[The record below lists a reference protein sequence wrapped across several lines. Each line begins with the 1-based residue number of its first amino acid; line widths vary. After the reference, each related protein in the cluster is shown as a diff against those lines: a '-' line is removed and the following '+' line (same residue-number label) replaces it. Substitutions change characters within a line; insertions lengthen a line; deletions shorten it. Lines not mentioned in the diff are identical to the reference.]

1 MLKKAVIILMFIAL
15 FALGAIAMFY
25 MQKKATSESV
35 EATEVTVATKEKQ
48 QETAD
53 EPVYTYKADNLSE
66 KCAVDDKIFCAVE
79 RTVKCTINPDMSI
92 CNKNYVPN
100 FVLGQTNDVERPKEI
115 SFKIVKIKPIPES
128 SDISVYTQSDC
139 DTLWFGLCKGT
150 VVYSLTSAHDE
161 WQVTNIFAL
170 E

>member
-48 QETAD
+48 EAAD

-161 WQVTNIFAL
+161 WQVMNIFAL